1 MGGFNMTH
9 AGRGQTYEIW
19 VQDLTDRNLFC
30 NRIIGLQLPE
40 SALQSRAATVIK
52 VMYDREGSR
61 VLPPGYC
68 WEADDQIAVDP
79 AVAETIRLIFE
90 LRKGGLS
97 IEKIAKKLDGT
108 PNLDKGVVWHPSSI
122 RQVLD
127 NEETYRSGLLKSD
140 SSLRLPPIL
149 Q

>member
-1 MGGFNMTH
+1 MH
-9 AGRGQTYEIW
+9 RDAGRGQTYEIW

-30 NRIIGLQLPE
+30 NRIMGLKLPE
-40 SALQSRAATVIK
+40 SDLQSRPATVIK
-52 VMYDREGSR
+52 IMYDREGSR

-68 WEADDQIAVDP
+68 WEADDHIGIDRE
-79 AVAETIRLIFE
+79 VAEVVRLIFE
-90 LRKGGLS
+90 LRRGGVS

-108 PNLDKGVVWHPSSI
+108 PNSDKGVIWHPSNI

>member
-1 MGGFNMTH
+1 MH
-9 AGRGQTYEIW
+9 KDADQGQTYEIW

-30 NRIIGLQLPE
+30 NRIMGLKLPE
-40 SALQSRAATVIK
+40 SGLQGRPATVIK
-52 VMYDREGSR
+52 IMYDREGSR
-61 VLPPGYC
+61 ALPPGYC
-68 WEADDQIAVDP
+68 WEADDQIAIDTEIADTV
-79 AVAETIRLIFE
+79 RLIFD
-90 LRKGGLS
+90 LRSGGLS

-108 PNLDKGVVWHPSSI
+108 PNAQRGMVWHPSNI

-127 NEETYRSGLLKSD
+127 NEDTYRSGLLKSD

>member
-1 MGGFNMTH
+1 MH
-9 AGRGQTYEIW
+9 RDAGRGQTYEIW

-30 NRIIGLQLPE
+30 NRIMGLKLQE
-40 SALQSRAATVIK
+40 SALQSRPATVIK
-52 VMYDREGSR
+52 IMYDREGSR
-61 VLPPGYC
+61 ILPPGYC
-68 WEADDQIAVDP
+68 WEADDQIGIDP
-79 AVAETIRLIFE
+79 EAADTVRLIFE
-90 LRKGGLS
+90 LRRGGVS

-108 PNLDKGVVWHPSSI
+108 LNPAKGVVWHPSNI

-127 NEETYRSGLLKSD
+127 NEDTYRSGLLKSD

>member
-1 MGGFNMTH
+1 MHGDTD
-9 AGRGQTYEIW
+9 RGQDYEIW

-30 NRIIGLQLPE
+30 NRSMGLKLPE
-40 SALQSRAATVIK
+40 SGLVGRHATVIK
-52 VMYDREGSR
+52 IMYDREGSR

-68 WEADDQIAVDP
+68 WQVDDQIAIDP
-79 AVAETIRLIFE
+79 TVADTVRLIFE
-90 LRKGGLS
+90 LRGGGLS

-108 PNLDKGVVWHPSSI
+108 PNSHRGVVWHPSNI

-127 NEETYRSGLLKSD
+127 NEDTYRNGLLKSD

-149 Q
+149 K